1 MKKSTIF
8 KKIGIFFGIF
18 IVSIIVLFEVVRTI
32 GRLINNRTPNGG
44 INENM
49 MVDINGSKQW
59 ISIYGKDINNPVLL
73 YLHGGPG
80 GSVSIID
87 YVITRKWSD
96 IYTVVSWDQ
105 RNCGKSYSESQNNT
119 PLTHD
124 LFMQDG
130 KEMTE
135 FLLKHLNK
143 DKITLLGHSWGTY
156 FGCNLVLANPNYYET
171 YIGAGQL
178 VDQTANEVAFK
189 EEATKWAK
197 DDPEGQKLVD
207 QLTIGNYT
215 REYFTARNDLM
226 MKYHHNISS
235 ETDYSDLFALL
246 FNPYYSLIDIYKYFS
261 NVKEWDNFYMKFT
274 DSDEFVKKFSL
285 LNHTDYKVPYY
296 NILGDNDY
304 ETYYVQAEE
313 YFKLVKAPHKKL
325 YMMKDMTHSLLYE
338 RSEEFSD
345 IVHDIYNNEQQ
356 SHDTP
361 TNATT
366 IKN

>member
-8 KKIGIFFGIF
+8 KKIGIYFGIF
-18 IVSIIVLFEVVRTI
+18 IVSIITLFEVVRTI
-32 GRLINNRTPNGG
+32 GRLINNRTPDGG

-59 ISIYGKDINNPVLL
+59 INIYGKNSNNPVLL
-73 YLHGGPG
+73 FLHGGPG
-80 GSVSIID
+80 GSSSIYD

-105 RNCGKSYSESQNNT
+105 RNCGKSYSESQNSVKYT
-119 PLTHD
+119 YD
-124 LFMQDG
+124 MFMQDG
-130 KEMTE
+130 KEITE

-156 FGCNLVLANPNYYET
+156 FGCNLALTYPDYYET

-178 VDQTANEVAFK
+178 IDPMASEVAFK

-197 DDPEGQKLVD
+197 DDPESKKLVD
-207 QLTIGNYT
+207 QLTPGNYT
-215 REYFTARNDLM
+215 LEHFTARSTLM
-226 MKYHHNISS
+226 LKYQPEMKADNNQYVSM
-235 ETDYSDLFALL
+235 F
-246 FNPYYSLIDIYKYFS
+246 FNPYYSLFDFYGYFS
-261 NVKEWDNFYMKFT
+261 NYEDWMVGYLDFFNSEDFN
-274 DSDEFVKKFSL
+274 KKFSL
-285 LNHTDYKVPYY
+285 LNHTDYKVPFY
-296 NILGDNDY
+296 NVLGDIDFQTNHI
-304 ETYYVQAEE
+304 QAEE
-313 YFKLVKAPHKKL
+313 YFKLVKSPRKRL
-325 YMMKDMTHSLLYE
+325 YTMKDMTHSLLYE